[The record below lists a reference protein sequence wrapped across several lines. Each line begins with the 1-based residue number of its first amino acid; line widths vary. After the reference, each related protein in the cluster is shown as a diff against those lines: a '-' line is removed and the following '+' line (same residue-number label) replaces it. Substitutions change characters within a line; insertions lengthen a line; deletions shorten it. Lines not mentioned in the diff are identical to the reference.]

1 MGQQRLN
8 ELMLLHIH
16 KQRTGEINTVTV
28 MWLFVDCKERVRY
41 IGAAQS

>member
-16 KQRTGEINTVTV
+16 KQRTDEINTAT
-28 MWLFVDCKERVRY
+28 MWLFVDCKEEHVHY